1 VTAPSVTA
9 SSVLLVALGAGVGAP
24 LRFVVDRWARDHTRA
39 GTILGTLIVNVVG
52 SFVLGLTAGC
62 STAPSWLMPLVGIG
76 FCGALTTFST
86 LAFETWVF
94 LEERAW
100 KPFAANLAL
109 TVGLGL
115 PAVWLG
121 YLLAAS
127 A

>member
-1 VTAPSVTA
+1 VTWSGA
-9 SSVLLVALGAGVGAP
+9 LLVLAGAAVGAP
-24 LRFVVDRWARDHTRA
+24 TRFLVDRWAREHTRA
-39 GTILGTLIVNVVG
+39 GTIFGTLVVNVAG
-52 SFVLGLTAGC
+52 SFVLGLVAGV
-62 STAPSWLMPLVGIG
+62 SHPAGWLMPLVGLG

-109 TVGLGL
+109 TLGLGL

-121 YLLAAS
+121 YLLTS
-127 A
+127 